1 MSDEIAVDETI
12 MAYKPAGADWALV
25 QAVSFIDQWVS
36 FAGEISVHYWNG
48 RIWQD
53 RFALALAKLLHDTV
67 AAERER
73 CAAIAH
79 AYKGRS
85 VPSEKRE
92 WNDQARAYYDGK
104 AVAADDIYWRIL
116 GRGGE
121 G

>member
-1 MSDEIAVDETI
+1 MSYYLKCSRCGRVVSSAIPGGAERVTLRAFVECPECLAAQPDVEQRIA
-12 MAYKPAGADWALV
+12 AA
-25 QAVSFIDQWVS
+25 
-36 FAGEISVHYWNG
+36 
-48 RIWQD
+48 
-53 RFALALAKLLHDTV
+53 V

-92 WNDQARAYYDGK
+92 WNDQAHAYYDGK

-116 GRGGE
+116 ARAGE
-121 G
+121 KVEVVR